1 MSIRGAK
8 LYGPSPPSDT
18 MTNWTL
24 APLERGVEFVCPNC
38 GRTSIIRN
46 YKARKLGIS
55 YKVPCLRLRGPLISS
70 SPRPVR
76 PAYGRHA
83 PSPTTATQPHPQR
96 RVEAP

>member
-1 MSIRGAK
+1 
-8 LYGPSPPSDT
+8 

-55 YKVPCLRLRGPLISS
+55 YKCPACGFEGP
-70 SPRPVR
+70 
-76 PAYGRHA
+76 
-83 PSPTTATQPHPQR
+83 
-96 RVEAP
+96 